1 MINTK
6 NIFFWPTPD
15 PFLGLG
21 WSCASLSSI
30 TRALSADFGSE
41 DLAQE
46 SHGRA
51 SEVDELQTRLARA
64 AAETR
69 QWPDVQPQGT
79 KQLFSVFF
87 PYMYMYSIYKI
98 YIHVYIMNICIQV
111 CIYTYFKQVYK

>member
-1 MINTK
+1 MINIK
-6 NIFFWPTPD
+6 NIFFWPTSD

-30 TRALSADFGSE
+30 TRDFGSE

-87 PYMYMYSIYKI
+87 PYMYMYSIYI
-98 YIHVYIMNICIQV
+98 N
-111 CIYTYFKQVYK
+111 IYTCLYHEYFYTSMYLHLF